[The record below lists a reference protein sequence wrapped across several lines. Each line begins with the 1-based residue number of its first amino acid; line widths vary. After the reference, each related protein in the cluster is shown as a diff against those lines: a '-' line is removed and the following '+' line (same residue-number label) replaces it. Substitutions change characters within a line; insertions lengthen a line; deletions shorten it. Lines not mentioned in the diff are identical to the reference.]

1 MKPSP
6 DLVGQDACRAYT
18 LIELLAAMATLCVI
32 LLMLFTTT
40 GMATLAWKENSSSSE
55 TFQQARTAFST
66 MTRRL
71 SQATLNSYRDYYDTS
86 SSQGFSYPALSAGKT
101 EYRYRSDLHFLTGRA
116 SDLIPDA
123 KVERPTHAVFF
134 QAPFGYQKKADS
146 LRSLLNVCGY
156 YVEYGDDS
164 QSRPGF
170 TALSSEPKR
179 RSRLYEVL
187 QPSEEFT
194 VYQYPWD
201 RTWLN
206 KFATSSLTSNTRA
219 LAENIIAL
227 ILLPQRRPDDVELAP
242 RYAYDSRA
250 WQQPVRTA
258 LGDLTQNQLPPLVQV
273 TMVVIDEPSAKR
285 LQDQG
290 QLKGLVDASLFQD
303 STQFEGD
310 WQRLQE
316 KLKGQCRYRCFQ
328 TTVSLASS
336 TWSESTP

>member
-1 MKPSP
+1 MKSNAER
-6 DLVGQDACRAYT
+6 GRCGAYT

-40 GMATLAWKENSSSSE
+40 GMATLAWKENSASTE

-66 MTRRL
+66 VTRRL
-71 SQATLNSYRDYYDTS
+71 SQATLNSYRDYYNTA
-86 SSQGFSYPALSAGKT
+86 SSQGFTYPDLPANKT
-101 EYRYRSDLHFLTGRA
+101 EYRTRSELHFLTGRA
-116 SDLIPDA
+116 ADLMPDA
-123 KVERPTHAVFF
+123 SATRPTHAVFF
-134 QAPFGYQKKADS
+134 QAPFGYQKKTDG

-164 QSRPGF
+164 QNRPSF
-170 TALSSEPKR
+170 TSASSGAKK
-179 RSRLYEVL
+179 RSRLYEVM
-187 QPSEEFT
+187 QPSEEFALYKSGT
-194 VYQYPWD
+194 A
-201 RTWLN
+201 RGWLTGLV
-206 KFATSSLTSNTRA
+206 TSSLAANTHA

-227 ILLPQRRPDDVELAP
+227 ILLPQRRPDDTDLAP

-250 WQQPVRTA
+250 WLKGRTT

-285 LQDQG
+285 LQDQD
-290 QLKGLVDASLFQD
+290 QLKDLVDASLFQD
-303 STQFEGD
+303 AAQFNAD
-310 WQRLQE
+310 WQRLQD

-336 TWSESTP
+336 TWSESAP

>member
-1 MKPSP
+1 M
-6 DLVGQDACRAYT
+6 
-18 LIELLAAMATLCVI
+18 AAMATLCVI
-32 LLMLFTTT
+32 LMMLFTTT
-40 GMATLAWKENSSSSE
+40 GMATLAWKENSSSTE

-66 MTRRL
+66 VTRRL

-86 SSQGFSYPALSAGKT
+86 SSKGFTYPTLSAGKT
-101 EYRYRSDLHFLTGRA
+101 EYRYRSDLHFLTGPA

-123 KVERPTHAVFF
+123 KAQRPTHAVFF
-134 QAPFGYQKKADS
+134 QAPFGYQKRSDS

-170 TALSSEPKR
+170 TVTSSEPKI
-179 RSRLYEVL
+179 RSRLYEAL

-194 VYQYPWD
+194 VYQYPLD
-201 RTWLN
+201 RTWLT
-206 KFATSSLTSNTRA
+206 KFATASLTANTRA

-242 RYAYDSRA
+242 RYTYDSRA
-250 WQQPVRTA
+250 WLKGRTT

-290 QLKGLVDASLFQD
+290 QLRDLVDASLFQD
-303 STQFEGD
+303 AAQFTGD

-316 KLKGQCRYRCFQ
+316 KLKSQCRYRCFQ